1 MFPDYFNRKFEYFI
15 LLTIAANCVV
25 LMLEEPLPNGDTT
38 ERNKKLV
45 RAKTRILLCFSSKTN
60 INHNALL
67 LGLSIRKRF
76 KRFLKN
82 SYRRELATF
91 IVIATWCLLVIVAWK
106 IVKFICDFL
115 FLVIVLISPIVRK
128 NLKCISWSFTA
139 SKLQRRLWLTDSYC
153 IRMPIYEMAGIF
165 WILWLLW
172 SGKLFIYLS
181 DSGVCSH

>member
-38 ERNKKLV
+38 DRNKKLV

-82 SYRRELATF
+82 SYKRELATF
-91 IVIATWCLLVIVAWK
+91 IVIAT
-106 IVKFICDFL
+106 
-115 FLVIVLISPIVRK
+115 
-128 NLKCISWSFTA
+128 
-139 SKLQRRLWLTDSYC
+139 
-153 IRMPIYEMAGIF
+153 
-165 WILWLLW
+165 
-172 SGKLFIYLS
+172 
-181 DSGVCSH
+181 